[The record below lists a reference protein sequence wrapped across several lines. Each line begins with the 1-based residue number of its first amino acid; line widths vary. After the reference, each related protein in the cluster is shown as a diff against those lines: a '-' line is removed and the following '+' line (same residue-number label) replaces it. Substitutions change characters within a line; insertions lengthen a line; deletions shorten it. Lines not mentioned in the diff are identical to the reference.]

1 MWRASLENGT
11 IFLNGKEVECLK
23 SFNIASSAEDVGIAE
38 LTMRMDVIINQ
49 TLIGSVEKEVERM
62 DDLPWDDNLSK
73 AHKWSKQAKVISIC
87 ALLISVTS
95 LFIRI
100 FGLLQ

>member
-1 MWRASLENGT
+1 MVVSMENRGG
-11 IFLNGKEVECLK
+11 GKMK
-23 SFNIASSAEDVGIAE
+23 G
-38 LTMRMDVIINQ
+38 
-49 TLIGSVEKEVERM
+49 
-62 DDLPWDDNLSK
+62 LPWDDNLSK

-100 FGLLQ
+100 FGLFQ